1 MKKRNSFSL
10 ISLAA
15 VLIFSMSMFAQE
27 KTEVTVLVK
36 KDGKVVKDTTYQFDD
51 VDEAQHAL
59 NMMEILSG
67 DGEHVIV
74 LKSGDG
80 ETIEILTDVDE
91 DGNIVKKKTVKV
103 MVSGDDEHLDS
114 KELKEVEEEV
124 YVISG
129 DDVKVIVIKTKQKKQ

>member
-1 MKKRNSFSL
+1 MSL
-10 ISLAA
+10 
-15 VLIFSMSMFAQE
+15 FAQE
-27 KTEVTVLVK
+27 KTEVSVLVK
-36 KDGKVVKDTTYQFDD
+36 NDGKVVSDTTYHFDD
-51 VDEAQHAL
+51 ASEAKHAL
-59 NMMEILSG
+59 KMMEILSG
-67 DGEHVIV
+67 DDEHMMV

-103 MVSGDDEHLDS
+103 MVSGDEHGTWHVDS
-114 KELKEVEEEV
+114 KELKEVKEEV